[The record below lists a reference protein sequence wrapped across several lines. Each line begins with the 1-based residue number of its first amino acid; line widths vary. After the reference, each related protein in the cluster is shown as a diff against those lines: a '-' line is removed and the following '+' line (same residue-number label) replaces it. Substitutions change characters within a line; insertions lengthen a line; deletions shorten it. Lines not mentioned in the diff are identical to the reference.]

1 MRLEVLNVGKR
12 TTIKLDCVSERLVEN
27 ENINLSKEVREYI
40 KDKYGKVES
49 LEKRRDV
56 LEAKKRKMVEK
67 KAMINKR
74 KNEIEDKLRR
84 INEAITTN
92 KVYRKLES
100 NKEIKQKVMKKV
112 KILKMSKKRD
122 GEKMWKKHLEKNVDV
137 LINKENL
144 PFERKELRKLLK
156 TMVEV

>member
-1 MRLEVLNVGKR
+1 
-12 TTIKLDCVSERLVEN
+12 
-27 ENINLSKEVREYI
+27 
-40 KDKYGKVES
+40 
-49 LEKRRDV
+49 
-56 LEAKKRKMVEK
+56 
-67 KAMINKR
+67 
-74 KNEIEDKLRR
+74 
-84 INEAITTN
+84 
-92 KVYRKLES
+92 
-100 NKEIKQKVMKKV
+100 MKKV